1 MGIYLLHMNTTM
13 QIRIDK
19 AEKAE
24 YRKMFKKMGLDLS
37 SGVKFLLARE
47 KNPENLTYV
56 CPFGFMHRYTPKML
70 AKYEKEAEWTLKH
83 SKGYSSTKEMFD
95 ALESGR

>member
-1 MGIYLLHMNTTM
+1 MNTTM
-13 QIRIDK
+13 QIRINQ

-24 YRKMFKKMGLDLS
+24 YQKMFKKMGLDLS

-47 KNPENLTYV
+47 KNPKNVTYI
-56 CPFGFMHRYTPKML
+56 CPFGFMHKYNPDMI
-70 AKYEKEAEWTLKH
+70 AKYEKEAAWALKH

-95 ALESGR
+95 AILSGK